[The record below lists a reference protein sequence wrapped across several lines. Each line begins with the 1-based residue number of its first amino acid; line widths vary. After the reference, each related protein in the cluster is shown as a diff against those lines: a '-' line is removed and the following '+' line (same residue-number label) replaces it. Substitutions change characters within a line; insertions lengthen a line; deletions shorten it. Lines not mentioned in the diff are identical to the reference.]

1 MNSEGDNR
9 VTSSPPKLGGL
20 SEGRGGLKQ
29 HLVRL
34 NDSPVARWTVLFI
47 VATAMMMGYFVNDV
61 MSPLETLLEASPSEG
76 GLGWKPGDYGFFS
89 GASGLINVF
98 LLMLFFSGLILD
110 KMGIRF
116 TGVLSCSL
124 MVLGTLIKYYA
135 VTAGF
140 PPTAVVNF
148 SLFTLHFSLPTSVAV
163 ASLGFAV
170 FGVGYEMTGIT
181 VSKAMVRWF
190 TGHELALAMGIQLAM
205 ARLGTA
211 AALSISAPIA
221 RHFTLSTPLLLS
233 LSFLIIGLLAFLVF
247 CVMDRRLDQR
257 NAADNIDTEEHGRTR
272 NDKELCDIAT
282 EEHGI
287 TRNNDELRDNPCCS
301 VANKTSDAEEFR
313 LLDII
318 VTLRNPGFWLIT
330 LFCVLFYSAVSP
342 FLKFSTKLMV
352 MKYGVDADLAG
363 FFSSIAP
370 FGTIL
375 MTPLF
380 GLIYDRYGKGIT
392 LVITGALMLT
402 AVHFGF
408 SLPMHSST
416 TAITLMVVLSIAYS
430 LAPAALWPCVPK
442 IIPLKCLGTAYSM
455 IFFIQNFG
463 RAIIPMFVGKAN
475 ETDPTYETSML
486 IFGFTALGAALT
498 AIAMFYVDRRQHYGL
513 QLPNIRK

>member
-1 MNSEGDNR
+1 MAE
-9 VTSSPPKLGGL
+9 TIIK
-20 SEGRGGLKQ
+20 
-29 HLVRL
+29 RL

-61 MSPLETLLEASPSEG
+61 MSPLETLLEMPIEQG
-76 GLGWKPGDYGFFS
+76 GLGWSPSDYGFFS
-89 GASGLINVF
+89 GAGSFINVF

-116 TGVLSCSL
+116 TGTLACSL
-124 MVLGTLIKYYA
+124 MVVGTLIKYYA
-135 VTAGF
+135 VTTDFGGANITF
-140 PPTAVVNF
+140 F
-148 SLFTLHFSLPTSVAV
+148 STHLPASAAW

-170 FGVGYEMTGIT
+170 FGVGYEMTGIS

-190 TGHELALAMGIQLAM
+190 TGHELALAMGLQLAM

-211 AALSISAPIA
+211 AALSISALIA
-221 RHFTLSTPLLLS
+221 RHFVLSTPLLVS

-247 CVMDRRLDQR
+247 CVMDRKLD
-257 NAADNIDTEEHGRTR
+257 ASGYSCEAD
-272 NDKELCDIAT
+272 K
-282 EEHGI
+282 
-287 TRNNDELRDNPCCS
+287 
-301 VANKTSDAEEFR
+301 AEEFR
-313 LLDII
+313 LADIGI
-318 VTLRNPGFWLIT
+318 TLRNPGFWLIT

-352 MKYGVDADLAG
+352 MKYGVDTDIAG

-380 GLIYDRYGKGIT
+380 GLIYDRYGKGVT

-402 AVHFGF
+402 LVHFGF
-408 SLPMHSST
+408 SLPIHSSAV
-416 TAITLMVVLSIAYS
+416 AIALMVILSIGYS

-475 ETDPTYETSML
+475 ETDPTYTTSML
-486 IFGFTALGAALT
+486 IFGFTALGAAIT
-498 AIAMFYVDRRQHYGL
+498 AIAMLYIDHQKKYGL

>member
-1 MNSEGDNR
+1 MRPSKEKINNS
-9 VTSSPPKLGGL
+9 PF
-20 SEGRGGLKQ
+20 
-29 HLVRL
+29 
-34 NDSPVARWTVLFI
+34 ARWTVLII

-61 MSPLETLLEASPSEG
+61 MSPLETLLELPKEQG
-76 GLGWKPGDYGFFS
+76 GLGWTPSDYGFFS
-89 GASGLINVF
+89 GAGSFINVF

-116 TGVLSCSL
+116 TGTLACSL
-124 MVLGTLIKYYA
+124 MALGTLIKYYA
-135 VTAGF
+135 VTAEFGNEPIAF
-140 PPTAVVNF
+140 LDYQLPASAVW
-148 SLFTLHFSLPTSVAV
+148 
-163 ASLGFAV
+163 ASLGFAI
-170 FGVGYEMTGIT
+170 FGVGYEMTGIS

-221 RHFTLSTPLLLS
+221 RHYTLSMPLLIS
-233 LSFLIIGLLAFLVF
+233 LAFLIIGLLAFLVF
-247 CVMDRRLDQR
+247 CVMDRKLDDSGQTTEDS
-257 NAADNIDTEEHGRTR
+257 ADNTQYEEQFHFS
-272 NDKELCDIAT
+272 DI
-282 EEHGI
+282 
-287 TRNNDELRDNPCCS
+287 L
-301 VANKTSDAEEFR
+301 
-313 LLDII
+313 

-352 MKYGVDADLAG
+352 MKYGVDPDIAG

-380 GLIYDRYGKGIT
+380 GLIYDRYGKGVT

-416 TAITLMVVLSIAYS
+416 IAIALMVTLSIGYS

-463 RAIIPMFVGKAN
+463 RAVIPMCVGRAN
-475 ETDPTYETSML
+475 ETDPTYTTSML
-486 IFGFTALGAALT
+486 IFGFTALGAAVT
-498 AIAMFYVDRRQHYGL
+498 AIAMLVIDKKKNYGL
-513 QLPNIRK
+513 QLPNIKK

>member
-1 MNSEGDNR
+1 MAEVIR
-9 VTSSPPKLGGL
+9 
-20 SEGRGGLKQ
+20 Q
-29 HLVRL
+29 RL
-34 NDSPVARWTVLFI
+34 NDSPLARWTVLFI

-61 MSPLETLLEASPSEG
+61 MSPLETLLEMPRSQG
-76 GLGWKPGDYGFFS
+76 GLGWTPSDYGFFS
-89 GASGLINVF
+89 GAGSFINVF

-116 TGVLSCSL
+116 TGVLACSL
-124 MVLGTLIKYYA
+124 MVIGTLIKLLAITHDYNMIHI
-135 VTAGF
+135 
-140 PPTAVVNF
+140 P
-148 SLFTLHFSLPTSVAV
+148 LFDIDMPGTVAR
-163 ASLGFAV
+163 ASLGFAI

-221 RHFTLSTPLLLS
+221 RHFTLSTPLLVA

-247 CVMDRRLDQR
+247 CVMDRRLD
-257 NAADNIDTEEHGRTR
+257 AIDSV
-272 NDKELCDIAT
+272 NPKESRI
-282 EEHGI
+282 
-287 TRNNDELRDNPCCS
+287 S
-301 VANKTSDAEEFR
+301 SDDEFR
-313 LLDII
+313 LADIG

-352 MKYGVDADLAG
+352 MKYGVDPDLAG

-380 GLIYDRYGKGIT
+380 GLVYDRYGKGVT

-408 SLPMHSST
+408 SLPMHSSAV
-416 TAITLMVVLSIAYS
+416 AITLMVILSIGYS

-463 RAIIPMFVGKAN
+463 RAIIPMFVGRAN
-475 ETDPTYETSML
+475 ETDPSYTTSML

-498 AIAMFYVDRRQHYGL
+498 AVAMYYVNRRRGYGL
-513 QLPNIRK
+513 QLPNIKK

>member
-1 MNSEGDNR
+1 MRPS
-9 VTSSPPKLGGL
+9 TK
-20 SEGRGGLKQ
+20 KI
-29 HLVRL
+29 
-34 NDSPVARWTVLFI
+34 NDSPTARWTVLFI

-61 MSPLETLLEASPSEG
+61 MSPLETLLEMPRSQG
-76 GLGWKPGDYGFFS
+76 GLGWTPSDYGFFS
-89 GASGLINVF
+89 GAGSFINVF
-98 LLMLFFSGLILD
+98 LLMLFFSGIILD

-116 TGVLSCSL
+116 TGTLACSL

-135 VTAGF
+135 VITDFGNCQLSIF
-140 PPTAVVNF
+140 NYQLPP
-148 SLFTLHFSLPTSVAV
+148 SVAM

-190 TGHELALAMGIQLAM
+190 TGHELALAMGLQLAM

-221 RHFTLSTPLLLS
+221 RHFTLSAPLLLA
-233 LSFLIIGLLAFLVF
+233 LSFLVTGLLAFLVF
-247 CVMDRRLDQR
+247 CVMDRRLD
-257 NAADNIDTEEHGRTR
+257 
-272 NDKELCDIAT
+272 
-282 EEHGI
+282 
-287 TRNNDELRDNPCCS
+287 
-301 VANKTSDAEEFR
+301 KTYESHEPSDDEFR
-313 LLDII
+313 WSDIG
-318 VTLRNPGFWLIT
+318 VTLRSPGFWLIT

-342 FLKFSTKLMV
+342 FLKFSTRLMV
-352 MKYGVDADLAG
+352 MKYGVDPDIAG

-380 GLIYDRYGKGIT
+380 GYVYDRYGRGVT
-392 LVITGALMLT
+392 LVITGALLLA

-408 SLPMHSST
+408 SLPIHNSSV
-416 TAITLMVVLSIAYS
+416 AILLMVVLSVGYS

-463 RAIIPMFVGKAN
+463 RAIIPMFVGRAN
-475 ETDPTYETSML
+475 ETDPSYTTSML
-486 IFGFTALGAALT
+486 IFGFTALGAALV
-498 AIAMFYVDRRQHYGL
+498 AIAMWYTDRCKGYGL
-513 QLPNIRK
+513 QLPNIK

>member
-1 MNSEGDNR
+1 MAEAIR
-9 VTSSPPKLGGL
+9 
-20 SEGRGGLKQ
+20 
-29 HLVRL
+29 HRL
-34 NDSPVARWTVLFI
+34 NDSPLARWTVLII

-61 MSPLETLLEASPSEG
+61 MSPLETFLEMPRSQG
-76 GLGWKPGDYGFFS
+76 GLGWTPSDYGFFS
-89 GASGLINVF
+89 GAGSFINVF

-116 TGVLSCSL
+116 TGVLACSL
-124 MVLGTLIKYYA
+124 MALGTLIKLYA
-135 VTAGF
+135 VITDFGAEEITFFG
-140 PPTAVVNF
+140 TN
-148 SLFTLHFSLPTSVAV
+148 LPASVAC
-163 ASLGFAV
+163 ASLGFAI

-190 TGHELALAMGIQLAM
+190 TGHELALAMGLQLAM
-205 ARLGTA
+205 ARFGTA

-221 RHFTLSTPLLLS
+221 RNFSLSTPLLVS
-233 LSFLIIGLLAFLVF
+233 LAFLIIGLLAFLVF
-247 CVMDRRLDQR
+247 CVMDRKLDAKVLPSSQ
-257 NAADNIDTEEHGRTR
+257 EEPSPSVLPSSWEEGPGVEEKSSSTDEFRFS
-272 NDKELCDIAT
+272 DIA
-282 EEHGI
+282 
-287 TRNNDELRDNPCCS
+287 
-301 VANKTSDAEEFR
+301 
-313 LLDII
+313 

-352 MKYGVDADLAG
+352 MKYGVDPDIAG

-375 MTPLF
+375 LTPLF
-380 GLIYDRYGKGIT
+380 GLIYDRYGKGVT

-416 TAITLMVVLSIAYS
+416 IAIALMVTLSIGYS

-463 RAIIPMFVGKAN
+463 RAIIPMFVGRAN
-475 ETDPTYETSML
+475 ETDPTYTTSML
-486 IFGFTALGAALT
+486 IFGFTALGAAIT
-498 AIAMFYVDRRQHYGL
+498 AIAMLYIDHRKGYGL

>member
-1 MNSEGDNR
+1 MAEAIR
-9 VTSSPPKLGGL
+9 
-20 SEGRGGLKQ
+20 
-29 HLVRL
+29 HRL
-34 NDSPVARWTVLFI
+34 NDSPIARWTVLFI

-61 MSPLETLLEASPSEG
+61 MSPLEALLEMPKAEG
-76 GLGWKPGDYGFFS
+76 GLGWTSSDYGFFS
-89 GASGLINVF
+89 GSGSFINVF

-116 TGVLSCSL
+116 TGILACSL
-124 MVLGTLIKYYA
+124 MTLGTLVKYYA
-135 VTAGF
+135 VTTDFGTSSVTF
-140 PPTAVVNF
+140 FGTD
-148 SLFTLHFSLPTSVAV
+148 LPTS
-163 ASLGFAV
+163 ASWASFGFAV

-211 AALSISAPIA
+211 AALSISAPVA
-221 RHFTLSTPLLLS
+221 RHFSLSTPLLVALA
-233 LSFLIIGLLAFLVF
+233 FLIIGLLAFLVF
-247 CVMDRRLDQR
+247 CVMDRRLDDSR
-257 NAADNIDTEEHGRTR
+257 RSCSTSSSSSSNE
-272 NDKELCDIAT
+272 
-282 EEHGI
+282 
-287 TRNNDELRDNPCCS
+287 NN
-301 VANKTSDAEEFR
+301 EEFR
-313 LLDII
+313 LSDIGI
-318 VTLRNPGFWLIT
+318 TLRNPGFWLIT
-330 LFCVLFYSAVSP
+330 IFCVLFYSAVSP

-352 MKYGVDADLAG
+352 IKYGVDPDIAG

-380 GLIYDRYGKGIT
+380 GLVFDRFGRGVT

-408 SLPMHSST
+408 SLPMHSSAV
-416 TAITLMVVLSIAYS
+416 AIALMVVLSVGYS

-463 RAIIPMFVGKAN
+463 RAIIPMFVGRAN
-475 ETDPTYETSML
+475 ETDPSYTTSML

-498 AIAMFYVDRRQHYGL
+498 AIVMLYTDRKKGYGL
-513 QLPNIRK
+513 QLPNIKAQ

>member
-1 MNSEGDNR
+1 MAE
-9 VTSSPPKLGGL
+9 TI
-20 SEGRGGLKQ
+20 
-29 HLVRL
+29 HHRL
-34 NDSPVARWTVLFI
+34 NDSPFARWTVLFI

-61 MSPLETLLEASPSEG
+61 MSPLEALLEMPKAEG
-76 GLGWKPGDYGFFS
+76 GLGWTSSDYGFFS
-89 GASGLINVF
+89 GSGSFINVF

-116 TGVLSCSL
+116 TGILACSL
-124 MVLGTLIKYYA
+124 MTLGTLVKYYA
-135 VTAGF
+135 VTTDFGTSSVTF
-140 PPTAVVNF
+140 FGTD
-148 SLFTLHFSLPTSVAV
+148 LPTSAAW
-163 ASLGFAV
+163 ASFGFAV

-211 AALSISAPIA
+211 AALSISAPVA
-221 RHFTLSTPLLLS
+221 RHFSLSTPLLVALA
-233 LSFLIIGLLAFLVF
+233 FLIIGLLAFLVF
-247 CVMDRRLDQR
+247 CVMDRRLDDSR
-257 NAADNIDTEEHGRTR
+257 RSYSTSSSSSSNE
-272 NDKELCDIAT
+272 
-282 EEHGI
+282 
-287 TRNNDELRDNPCCS
+287 NN
-301 VANKTSDAEEFR
+301 EEFR
-313 LLDII
+313 LSDIGI
-318 VTLRNPGFWLIT
+318 TLRNPGFWLIT
-330 LFCVLFYSAVSP
+330 IFCVLFYSAVSP

-352 MKYGVDADLAG
+352 IKYGVDPDIAG

-380 GLIYDRYGKGIT
+380 GLVFDRFGRGVT

-408 SLPMHSST
+408 SLPMHSSAV
-416 TAITLMVVLSIAYS
+416 AIALMVVLSVGYS

-463 RAIIPMFVGKAN
+463 RAIIPMFVGRAN
-475 ETDPTYETSML
+475 ETDPSYTTSML

-498 AIAMFYVDRRQHYGL
+498 AIVMLYTDRKKGYGL
-513 QLPNIRK
+513 QLPNIKAQ

>member
-1 MNSEGDNR
+1 MAETIIR
-9 VTSSPPKLGGL
+9 K
-20 SEGRGGLKQ
+20 
-29 HLVRL
+29 L
-34 NDSPVARWTVLFI
+34 NDSPFARWTVLFI

-61 MSPLETLLEASPSEG
+61 MSPLEALLEMPRSQG
-76 GLGWKPGDYGFFS
+76 GLGWTPSDYGFFS
-89 GASGLINVF
+89 GAGSFINVF

-116 TGVLSCSL
+116 TGTLACSL
-124 MVLGTLIKYYA
+124 MVVGTLIKYYA
-135 VTAGF
+135 VTNDFGDADITFFG
-140 PPTAVVNF
+140 T
-148 SLFTLHFSLPTSVAV
+148 SLPASTAW

-170 FGVGYEMTGIT
+170 FGVGYEMTGIS

-190 TGHELALAMGIQLAM
+190 TGHELALAMGLQLAM

-221 RHFTLSTPLLLS
+221 RHFTLSTPLLVALA
-233 LSFLIIGLLAFLVF
+233 FLIIGLLAFLVF
-247 CVMDRRLDQR
+247 CVMDRKLD
-257 NAADNIDTEEHGRTR
+257 ASGYSCE
-272 NDKELCDIAT
+272 
-282 EEHGI
+282 
-287 TRNNDELRDNPCCS
+287 
-301 VANKTSDAEEFR
+301 SDQSEEFR
-313 LLDII
+313 LADIGI
-318 VTLRNPGFWLIT
+318 TLRNPGFWLIT

-352 MKYGVDADLAG
+352 MKYGVDTDIAG

-380 GLIYDRYGKGIT
+380 GLVNDRYGKGVT
-392 LVITGALMLT
+392 LVITGALMLA

-408 SLPMHSST
+408 AMPLHSST
-416 TAITLMVVLSIAYS
+416 IAITLMVVLSIGYS

-463 RAIIPMFVGKAN
+463 RAIIPMCVGKAN
-475 ETDPTYETSML
+475 ETDPSYTTSML
-486 IFGFTALGAALT
+486 FFGFTALGAT
-498 AIAMFYVDRRQHYGL
+498 IVAITMYFVDRKKGYGL
-513 QLPNIRK
+513 QLPNIKR

>member
-1 MNSEGDNR
+1 MRPSKEKINNS
-9 VTSSPPKLGGL
+9 PF
-20 SEGRGGLKQ
+20 
-29 HLVRL
+29 
-34 NDSPVARWTVLFI
+34 ARWTVLII

-61 MSPLETLLEASPSEG
+61 MSPLETLLEMPRSQG
-76 GLGWKPGDYGFFS
+76 GLGWTPSDYGFFS
-89 GASGLINVF
+89 GAGSFINVF

-116 TGVLSCSL
+116 TGTLACSL
-124 MVLGTLIKYYA
+124 MALGTLIKYYA
-135 VTAGF
+135 VTAEFGNEPIAF
-140 PPTAVVNF
+140 LDYQLPASAVW
-148 SLFTLHFSLPTSVAV
+148 
-163 ASLGFAV
+163 ASLGFAI
-170 FGVGYEMTGIT
+170 FGVGYEMTGIS

-221 RHFTLSTPLLLS
+221 RHYTLSMPLLIS
-233 LSFLIIGLLAFLVF
+233 LAFLIIGLLAFLVF
-247 CVMDRRLDQR
+247 CVMDRKLDDSGQTTEDS
-257 NAADNIDTEEHGRTR
+257 ADNTQYEEQFHFS
-272 NDKELCDIAT
+272 DI
-282 EEHGI
+282 
-287 TRNNDELRDNPCCS
+287 L
-301 VANKTSDAEEFR
+301 
-313 LLDII
+313 

-352 MKYGVDADLAG
+352 MKYGVDPDIAG

-380 GLIYDRYGKGIT
+380 GLIYDRYGKGVT

-416 TAITLMVVLSIAYS
+416 IAIALMVTLSIGYS

-463 RAIIPMFVGKAN
+463 RAVIPMCVGRAN
-475 ETDPTYETSML
+475 ETDPTYTTSML
-486 IFGFTALGAALT
+486 IFGFTALGAAVT
-498 AIAMFYVDRRQHYGL
+498 AIAILVIDKKKNYGL
-513 QLPNIRK
+513 QLPNIKK

>member
-1 MNSEGDNR
+1 MAEAIR
-9 VTSSPPKLGGL
+9 
-20 SEGRGGLKQ
+20 
-29 HLVRL
+29 HRL
-34 NDSPVARWTVLFI
+34 NDSPIARWTVLFI

-61 MSPLETLLEASPSEG
+61 MSPLEALLEMPKSEG
-76 GLGWKPGDYGFFS
+76 GLGWTSSDYGFFS
-89 GASGLINVF
+89 GSGSFINVF

-116 TGVLSCSL
+116 TGILACSL
-124 MVLGTLIKYYA
+124 MTLGTLVKYYA
-135 VTAGF
+135 VTTDFGTSSVTF
-140 PPTAVVNF
+140 FGTD
-148 SLFTLHFSLPTSVAV
+148 LPTSAAW
-163 ASLGFAV
+163 ASFGFAV

-211 AALSISAPIA
+211 AALSISAPVA
-221 RHFTLSTPLLLS
+221 RHFSLSTPLLVALA
-233 LSFLIIGLLAFLVF
+233 FLIIGLLAFLVF
-247 CVMDRRLDQR
+247 CVMDRRLDDSR
-257 NAADNIDTEEHGRTR
+257 RSCSTSSSSSSNE
-272 NDKELCDIAT
+272 
-282 EEHGI
+282 
-287 TRNNDELRDNPCCS
+287 NN
-301 VANKTSDAEEFR
+301 EEFR
-313 LLDII
+313 LSDIGI
-318 VTLRNPGFWLIT
+318 TLRNPGFWLIT
-330 LFCVLFYSAVSP
+330 IFCVLFYSAVSP

-352 MKYGVDADLAG
+352 IKYGVDPDIAG

-380 GLIYDRYGKGIT
+380 GLVFDRFGRGVT

-408 SLPMHSST
+408 SLPMHSSAV
-416 TAITLMVVLSIAYS
+416 AIALMVVLSVGYS

-463 RAIIPMFVGKAN
+463 RAIIPMFVGRAN
-475 ETDPTYETSML
+475 ETDPSYTTSML

-498 AIAMFYVDRRQHYGL
+498 AIVMLYTDRKKGYGL
-513 QLPNIRK
+513 QLPNIKAQ

>member
-1 MNSEGDNR
+1 MSEAIR
-9 VTSSPPKLGGL
+9 
-20 SEGRGGLKQ
+20 
-29 HLVRL
+29 HRL
-34 NDSPVARWTVLFI
+34 NDSPFARWTVLII

-61 MSPLETLLEASPSEG
+61 MSPLETLLEMPRSQG
-76 GLGWKPGDYGFFS
+76 GLGWTPSDYGFFS
-89 GASGLINVF
+89 GAGSFINVF

-116 TGVLSCSL
+116 TGVLACSL
-124 MVLGTLIKYYA
+124 MALGTLLKLYG
-135 VTAGF
+135 VTTDFGTEEIIFFGF
-140 PPTAVVNF
+140 Q
-148 SLFTLHFSLPTSVAV
+148 LPKSVAV
-163 ASLGFAV
+163 ASLGFAI

-221 RHFTLSTPLLLS
+221 RHFTLSTPLLVS
-233 LSFLIIGLLAFLVF
+233 LAFLIIGLLAFLVF
-247 CVMDRRLDQR
+247 CVMDRKLDDYGQR
-257 NAADNIDTEEHGRTR
+257 TMEIDDNNQHE
-272 NDKELCDIAT
+272 
-282 EEHGI
+282 
-287 TRNNDELRDNPCCS
+287 DE
-301 VANKTSDAEEFR
+301 FHWG
-313 LLDII
+313 DII
-318 VTLRNPGFWLIT
+318 ITLRNPGFWLIT

-352 MKYGVDADLAG
+352 MKYGVDTDLAG

-380 GLIYDRYGKGIT
+380 GLINDRYGKGVT

-416 TAITLMVVLSIAYS
+416 IAIALMVTLSIGYS

-463 RAIIPMFVGKAN
+463 RAVIPMCVGRAN
-475 ETDPTYETSML
+475 ETDPSYTTSML

-498 AIAMFYVDRRQHYGL
+498 AIAMMIVDRKKHYGL
-513 QLPNIRK
+513 QLPNIKK

>member
-1 MNSEGDNR
+1 MTEVIR
-9 VTSSPPKLGGL
+9 
-20 SEGRGGLKQ
+20 
-29 HLVRL
+29 HRL
-34 NDSPVARWTVLFI
+34 NDSPFARWTVLII

-61 MSPLETLLEASPSEG
+61 MSPLETLLEMPIEQG
-76 GLGWKPGDYGFFS
+76 GLGWTPSDYGFFS
-89 GASGLINVF
+89 GAGSFINVF

-116 TGVLSCSL
+116 TGVLACSL
-124 MVLGTLIKYYA
+124 MVIGTMIKLIAITHPSAELYSIS
-135 VTAGF
+135 F
-140 PPTAVVNF
+140 F
-148 SLFTLHFSLPTSVAV
+148 SFHHTLPISVIS
-163 ASLGFAV
+163 ASLGFAI

-205 ARLGTA
+205 ARFGTA
-211 AALSISAPIA
+211 AALSLSAPVA
-221 RHFTLSTPLLLS
+221 RHFSLSTPLLVALA
-233 LSFLIIGLLAFLVF
+233 FLIIGLLAFLVF
-247 CVMDRRLDQR
+247 CVMDRKLD
-257 NAADNIDTEEHGRTR
+257 
-272 NDKELCDIAT
+272 
-282 EEHGI
+282 
-287 TRNNDELRDNPCCS
+287 
-301 VANKTSDAEEFR
+301 VAEVKDASSEEFR
-313 LLDII
+313 LSDIG

-352 MKYGVDADLAG
+352 MKYGVDPDIAG

-380 GLIYDRYGKGIT
+380 GLINDRYGKGIT

-416 TAITLMVVLSIAYS
+416 IAIALMVTLSIGYS

-463 RAIIPMFVGKAN
+463 RAIIPMCVGRAN
-475 ETDPTYETSML
+475 EIDPSYTSSML

-498 AIAMFYVDRRQHYGL
+498 AIAMQIVDRKKHYGL
-513 QLPNIRK
+513 QLPNIKK

>member
-1 MNSEGDNR
+1 MSEAIR
-9 VTSSPPKLGGL
+9 
-20 SEGRGGLKQ
+20 Q
-29 HLVRL
+29 RL

-61 MSPLETLLEASPSEG
+61 MSPLETLLEASPAEG
-76 GLGWKPGDYGFFS
+76 GLGWSPSDYGFFS
-89 GASGLINVF
+89 GAGSFINVF
-98 LLMLFFSGLILD
+98 LLMLFFSGIILD

-140 PPTAVVNF
+140 PPTAVTEF
-148 SLFTLHFSLPTSVAV
+148 SLFTIHVSLPTSVAL

-190 TGHELALAMGIQLAM
+190 TGHELALAMGLQLAM

-211 AALSISAPIA
+211 AALSISAPVA

-233 LSFLIIGLLAFLVF
+233 LAFLIIGLLAFLVF
-247 CVMDRRLDQR
+247 CVMDRRLDQFTV
-257 NAADNIDTEEHGRTR
+257 DSLQLTDEFHWS
-272 NDKELCDIAT
+272 DIGT
-282 EEHGI
+282 
-287 TRNNDELRDNPCCS
+287 
-301 VANKTSDAEEFR
+301 
-313 LLDII
+313 
-318 VTLRNPGFWLIT
+318 TLRSPGFWLIT

-380 GLIYDRYGKGIT
+380 GLIYDRYGKGVT

-416 TAITLMVVLSIAYS
+416 IAITLMVILSIGYS

-498 AIAMFYVDRRQHYGL
+498 AMAMWYVDRRKGYGL
-513 QLPNIRK
+513 QLPNIAR

>member
-1 MNSEGDNR
+1 MTEAIR
-9 VTSSPPKLGGL
+9 
-20 SEGRGGLKQ
+20 
-29 HLVRL
+29 HRL
-34 NDSPVARWTVLFI
+34 NDSPFARWTVLII

-61 MSPLETLLEASPSEG
+61 MSPLETLLELPKNQG
-76 GLGWKPGDYGFFS
+76 GLGWKPSDYGFFS
-89 GASGLINVF
+89 GAGSFINVF

-116 TGVLSCSL
+116 TGVLACSL
-124 MVLGTLIKYYA
+124 MAVGTLLKLYG
-135 VTAGF
+135 VTTDFGTAEIAIFGF
-140 PPTAVVNF
+140 Q
-148 SLFTLHFSLPTSVAV
+148 LPMSVAV

-221 RHFTLSTPLLLS
+221 RHFALSTPLLVS
-233 LSFLIIGLLAFLVF
+233 LAFLIIGLLAFLVF
-247 CVMDRRLDQR
+247 CVMDRKLD
-257 NAADNIDTEEHGRTR
+257 DDSTKST
-272 NDKELCDIAT
+272 T
-282 EEHGI
+282 
-287 TRNNDELRDNPCCS
+287 DES
-301 VANKTSDAEEFR
+301 EEFHWG
-313 LLDII
+313 DIL

-352 MKYGVDADLAG
+352 MKYGVDPDIAG

-380 GLIYDRYGKGIT
+380 GAVYDRYGKGVT

-416 TAITLMVVLSIAYS
+416 IAIALMVTLSIGYS

-463 RAIIPMFVGKAN
+463 RAIIPMFVGRAN
-475 ETDPTYETSML
+475 ETDPTYTTSML
-486 IFGFTALGAALT
+486 IFGFTALGAAVT
-498 AIAMFYVDRRQHYGL
+498 AIGILLIDKHKHYGL
-513 QLPNIRK
+513 QLPNIKK

>member
-1 MNSEGDNR
+1 MTEAIR
-9 VTSSPPKLGGL
+9 
-20 SEGRGGLKQ
+20 
-29 HLVRL
+29 HRL
-34 NDSPVARWTVLFI
+34 NDSPFARWTVLII

-61 MSPLETLLEASPSEG
+61 MSPLETLLELPKSQG
-76 GLGWKPGDYGFFS
+76 GLGWTPSDYGFFS
-89 GASGLINVF
+89 GAGSFINVF

-116 TGVLSCSL
+116 TGVLACSL
-124 MVLGTLIKYYA
+124 MALGTLLKLYG
-135 VTAGF
+135 VTTDFGTAEIVVFGF
-140 PPTAVVNF
+140 Q
-148 SLFTLHFSLPTSVAV
+148 LPMSVAV

-221 RHFTLSTPLLLS
+221 RHFSLSTPLLVS
-233 LSFLIIGLLAFLVF
+233 LAFLIIGLLAFLVF
-247 CVMDRRLDQR
+247 CVMDRKLD
-257 NAADNIDTEEHGRTR
+257 DDSTKSTTEE
-272 NDKELCDIAT
+272 
-282 EEHGI
+282 
-287 TRNNDELRDNPCCS
+287 S
-301 VANKTSDAEEFR
+301 EEFR
-313 LLDII
+313 WGDIL

-352 MKYGVDADLAG
+352 MKYGVDPDIAG

-380 GLIYDRYGKGIT
+380 GAVYDRYGKGVT

-416 TAITLMVVLSIAYS
+416 IAIALMMTLSIGYS

-463 RAIIPMFVGKAN
+463 RAIIPMFVGRAN
-475 ETDPTYETSML
+475 ETDPTYTTSML
-486 IFGFTALGAALT
+486 IFGFTALGAAVT
-498 AIAMFYVDRRQHYGL
+498 AIGILLIDKHKHYGL
-513 QLPNIRK
+513 QLPNIKK

>member
-1 MNSEGDNR
+1 MTE
-9 VTSSPPKLGGL
+9 VIQK
-20 SEGRGGLKQ
+20 
-29 HLVRL
+29 RL
-34 NDSPVARWTVLFI
+34 NDSPIARWTVLFI

-61 MSPLETLLEASPSEG
+61 MSPLEALLEMPKAEG
-76 GLGWKPGDYGFFS
+76 GLGWTSSDYGFFS
-89 GASGLINVF
+89 GSGSFINVF

-116 TGVLSCSL
+116 TGVLACSL
-124 MVLGTLIKYYA
+124 MVLGTLLKYYA
-135 VTAGF
+135 VTTDFGTSSVAFFG
-140 PPTAVVNF
+140 T
-148 SLFTLHFSLPTSVAV
+148 HLPTSAAW

-221 RHFTLSTPLLLS
+221 RHFTLSTPLLVALA
-233 LSFLIIGLLAFLVF
+233 FLIIGLLSFLVF
-247 CVMDRRLDQR
+247 CVMDRKLDKKGQMM
-257 NAADNIDTEEHGRTR
+257 EEK
-272 NDKELCDIAT
+272 N
-282 EEHGI
+282 
-287 TRNNDELRDNPCCS
+287 S
-301 VANKTSDAEEFR
+301 SSDEFR
-313 LLDII
+313 FSDIL

-330 LFCVLFYSAVSP
+330 IFCVLFYSAVSP

-352 MKYGVDADLAG
+352 IKYGVDPDIAG

-380 GLIYDRYGKGIT
+380 GLVFDRWGRGVT

-408 SLPMHSST
+408 SLPIHSSAV
-416 TAITLMVVLSIAYS
+416 AIALMVVLSIGYS

-463 RAIIPMFVGKAN
+463 RAIIPMFVGRAN
-475 ETDPTYETSML
+475 ETDPSYTTSML

-498 AIAMFYVDRRQHYGL
+498 AIVMLYTDRKKGYGL
-513 QLPNIRK
+513 QLPNIKKA

>member
-1 MNSEGDNR
+1 MRPSKEKINNS
-9 VTSSPPKLGGL
+9 PF
-20 SEGRGGLKQ
+20 
-29 HLVRL
+29 
-34 NDSPVARWTVLFI
+34 ARWIVLII

-61 MSPLETLLEASPSEG
+61 MSPLETLLELPKEQG
-76 GLGWKPGDYGFFS
+76 GLGWTPSDYGFFS
-89 GASGLINVF
+89 GAGSFINVF

-116 TGVLSCSL
+116 TGTLACSL
-124 MVLGTLIKYYA
+124 MALGTLIKYYA
-135 VTAGF
+135 VTAEFGNEPIAF
-140 PPTAVVNF
+140 LDYQLPASAVW
-148 SLFTLHFSLPTSVAV
+148 
-163 ASLGFAV
+163 ASLGFAI
-170 FGVGYEMTGIT
+170 FGVGYEMTGIS

-221 RHFTLSTPLLLS
+221 RHYTLSMPLLIS
-233 LSFLIIGLLAFLVF
+233 LAFLIIGLLAFLVF
-247 CVMDRRLDQR
+247 CVMDRKLDDRGQTTEDS
-257 NAADNIDTEEHGRTR
+257 ADNTQYEEQFHFS
-272 NDKELCDIAT
+272 DI
-282 EEHGI
+282 
-287 TRNNDELRDNPCCS
+287 L
-301 VANKTSDAEEFR
+301 
-313 LLDII
+313 

-352 MKYGVDADLAG
+352 MKYGVDPDIAG

-380 GLIYDRYGKGIT
+380 GLIYDRYGKGVT

-408 SLPMHSST
+408 SLPIHSST
-416 TAITLMVVLSIAYS
+416 IAIALMVTLSIGYS

-463 RAIIPMFVGKAN
+463 RAVIPMCVGRAN
-475 ETDPTYETSML
+475 ETDPTYTTSML
-486 IFGFTALGAALT
+486 IFGFTALGAAVT
-498 AIAMFYVDRRQHYGL
+498 AIAILVIDKKKNYGL
-513 QLPNIRK
+513 QLPNIKK

>member
-1 MNSEGDNR
+1 MAE
-9 VTSSPPKLGGL
+9 TI
-20 SEGRGGLKQ
+20 Q
-29 HLVRL
+29 HRL
-34 NDSPVARWTVLFI
+34 NDSPFARWTVLFI

-61 MSPLETLLEASPSEG
+61 MSPLETLLELPRSQG
-76 GLGWKPGDYGFFS
+76 GLGWTPSDYGFFS
-89 GASGLINVF
+89 GAGSFINVF

-116 TGVLSCSL
+116 TGVLACSL
-124 MVLGTLIKYYA
+124 MVIGTIIKLIA
-135 VTAGF
+135 VTHPSTEVYHLSF
-140 PPTAVVNF
+140 IIYHLEMPRT
-148 SLFTLHFSLPTSVAV
+148 VAL
-163 ASLGFAV
+163 ASLGFAI

-190 TGHELALAMGIQLAM
+190 TGHELALAMGLQLAM
-205 ARLGTA
+205 ARFGTA

-221 RHFTLSTPLLLS
+221 RHFTLSTPLLVS
-233 LSFLIIGLLAFLVF
+233 LAFLIIGLLAFLVF
-247 CVMDRRLDQR
+247 CVMDRRLD
-257 NAADNIDTEEHGRTR
+257 ASSSSSSSI
-272 NDKELCDIAT
+272 
-282 EEHGI
+282 
-287 TRNNDELRDNPCCS
+287 
-301 VANKTSDAEEFR
+301 TSDSSEEFR
-313 LLDII
+313 LSDIG

-352 MKYGVDADLAG
+352 MKYGVDPDIAG

-380 GLIYDRYGKGIT
+380 GLIYDRYGKGVT

-416 TAITLMVVLSIAYS
+416 IAIALMVTLSIGYS

-463 RAIIPMFVGKAN
+463 RAVIPMCVGRAN
-475 ETDPTYETSML
+475 ETDPSYTTSML
-486 IFGFTALGAALT
+486 IFGFTALGAAIT
-498 AIAMFYVDRRQHYGL
+498 AIAMLYVDRKKNYGL
-513 QLPNIRK
+513 QLPNIKK

>member
-1 MNSEGDNR
+1 M
-9 VTSSPPKLGGL
+9 LI
-20 SEGRGGLKQ
+20 
-29 HLVRL
+29 
-34 NDSPVARWTVLFI
+34 I

-61 MSPLETLLEASPSEG
+61 MSPLETLLELPKSQG
-76 GLGWKPGDYGFFS
+76 GLGWTPSDYGFFS
-89 GASGLINVF
+89 GAGSFINVF

-116 TGVLSCSL
+116 TGVLACSL
-124 MVLGTLIKYYA
+124 MALGTLLKLYG
-135 VTAGF
+135 VTTDFGTAEIVIFGF
-140 PPTAVVNF
+140 Q
-148 SLFTLHFSLPTSVAV
+148 LPMSVAI

-190 TGHELALAMGIQLAM
+190 TGHELALSMGIQLAM

-211 AALSISAPIA
+211 AALSISAPVA
-221 RHFTLSTPLLLS
+221 RHFALSTPLLVS
-233 LSFLIIGLLAFLVF
+233 LAFLIIGLLAFLVF
-247 CVMDRRLDQR
+247 CVMDRKLDESEGQVL
-257 NAADNIDTEEHGRTR
+257 DCEQ
-272 NDKELCDIAT
+272 
-282 EEHGI
+282 
-287 TRNNDELRDNPCCS
+287 S
-301 VANKTSDAEEFR
+301 SDQSTCPSDSSSEEFHWG
-313 LLDII
+313 DIL

-352 MKYGVDADLAG
+352 MKYGVDPDIAG

-380 GLIYDRYGKGIT
+380 GAIYDRYGKGVT

-416 TAITLMVVLSIAYS
+416 IAIALMVTLSIGYS

-463 RAIIPMFVGKAN
+463 RAIIPMFVGRAN
-475 ETDPTYETSML
+475 ETDPTYTTSML
-486 IFGFTALGAALT
+486 IFGFTALCAAVT
-498 AIAMFYVDRRQHYGL
+498 AIGILLIDKHKQYGL
-513 QLPNIRK
+513 QLPNIKK

>member
-1 MNSEGDNR
+1 MQQAIQ
-9 VTSSPPKLGGL
+9 K
-20 SEGRGGLKQ
+20 
-29 HLVRL
+29 RL
-34 NDSPVARWTVLFI
+34 NDNPIARWTVLFI

-61 MSPLETLLEASPSEG
+61 MSPLETMLEQPRSAG
-76 GLGWKPGDYGFFS
+76 GLGWTPADYGFFS

-116 TGVLSCSL
+116 TGTLACSL
-124 MVLGTLIKYYA
+124 MVAGTLIKLYGI
-135 VTAGF
+135 TADFGEHEFVLFGF
-140 PPTAVVNF
+140 Q
-148 SLFTLHFSLPTSVAV
+148 LPMSVAV

-211 AALSISAPIA
+211 AALSISAPIS
-221 RHFTLSTPLLLS
+221 RHFTLSTPLLVS

-247 CVMDRRLDQR
+247 CVMDRRF
-257 NAADNIDTEEHGRTR
+257 DTVPNGEEQQEPRPDTVSHGE
-272 NDKELCDIAT
+272 D
-282 EEHGI
+282 
-287 TRNNDELRDNPCCS
+287 
-301 VANKTSDAEEFR
+301 EFR
-313 LLDII
+313 WSDIGQ
-318 VTLRNPGFWLIT
+318 TLRSPGFWLIT

-342 FLKFSTKLMV
+342 FLKFSTKLME
-352 MKYGVDADLAG
+352 MKYGVDADIAG

-380 GLIYDRYGKGIT
+380 GFIYDKYGKGLT
-392 LVITGALMLT
+392 LVITGALLLT
-402 AVHFGF
+402 IVHFGF
-408 SLPMHSST
+408 ALPLHGS
-416 TAITLMVVLSIAYS
+416 AIAIALMIVLSIGYS
-430 LAPAALWPCVPK
+430 MAPAALWPCVPK

-463 RAIIPMFVGKAN
+463 RTVIPTLVGKAN
-475 ETDPTYETSML
+475 ETDPSYTSSML
-486 IFGFTALGAALT
+486 IFGFTALGAVIVAT
-498 AIAMFYVDRRQHYGL
+498 AMMRVDQQKGYGL
-513 QLPNIRK
+513 QKPNIRSLS

>member
-1 MNSEGDNR
+1 MAEAIR
-9 VTSSPPKLGGL
+9 
-20 SEGRGGLKQ
+20 
-29 HLVRL
+29 HRL
-34 NDSPVARWTVLFI
+34 NDSPIARWTVLFI

-61 MSPLETLLEASPSEG
+61 MSPLEALLEMPKAEG
-76 GLGWKPGDYGFFS
+76 GLGWTSSDYGFFS
-89 GASGLINVF
+89 GSGSFINVF

-116 TGVLSCSL
+116 TGILACSL
-124 MVLGTLIKYYA
+124 MTLGTLVKYYA
-135 VTAGF
+135 VTTDFGTSSVTF
-140 PPTAVVNF
+140 FGTD
-148 SLFTLHFSLPTSVAV
+148 LPTSAAW
-163 ASLGFAV
+163 ASFGFAV

-211 AALSISAPIA
+211 AALSISAPVA
-221 RHFTLSTPLLLS
+221 RHFSLSTPLLVALA
-233 LSFLIIGLLAFLVF
+233 FLIIGLLAFLVF
-247 CVMDRRLDQR
+247 CVMDRRLDDSR
-257 NAADNIDTEEHGRTR
+257 RSCSTSSSSSSNE
-272 NDKELCDIAT
+272 
-282 EEHGI
+282 
-287 TRNNDELRDNPCCS
+287 NN
-301 VANKTSDAEEFR
+301 EEFR
-313 LLDII
+313 LSDIGI
-318 VTLRNPGFWLIT
+318 TLRNPGFWLIT
-330 LFCVLFYSAVSP
+330 IFCVLFYSAVSP

-352 MKYGVDADLAG
+352 IKYGVDPDIAG

-380 GLIYDRYGKGIT
+380 GLVFDRFGRGVT

-408 SLPMHSST
+408 SLPMHSS
-416 TAITLMVVLSIAYS
+416 AIAIVLMVVLSIGYS

-463 RAIIPMFVGKAN
+463 RAIIPMFVGRAN
-475 ETDPTYETSML
+475 ETDPSYTTSML

-498 AIAMFYVDRRQHYGL
+498 AIVMLYTDRKKGYGL
-513 QLPNIRK
+513 QLPNIKTK

>member
-1 MNSEGDNR
+1 MEIR
-9 VTSSPPKLGGL
+9 QK
-20 SEGRGGLKQ
+20 
-29 HLVRL
+29 L

-61 MSPLETLLEASPSEG
+61 MSPLETLLEMPRSQG
-76 GLGWKPGDYGFFS
+76 GLGWTPSDYGFFS
-89 GASGLINVF
+89 GAGSFINVF

-116 TGVLSCSL
+116 TGTLACSL
-124 MVLGTLIKYYA
+124 MVIGTLIKLYA
-135 VTAGF
+135 ITTDFGTTDVTF
-140 PPTAVVNF
+140 FNT
-148 SLFTLHFSLPTSVAV
+148 HLP
-163 ASLGFAV
+163 ASAAWASFGFAI

-181 VSKAMVRWF
+181 VSKAIVRWF
-190 TGHELALAMGIQLAM
+190 TGHELALAMGLQLAM
-205 ARLGTA
+205 ARFGTA

-221 RHFTLSTPLLLS
+221 RHFTLSTPLLVALA
-233 LSFLIIGLLAFLVF
+233 FLIIGLLAFLVF
-247 CVMDRRLDQR
+247 CVMDRRLDHR
-257 NAADNIDTEEHGRTR
+257 MIIASDEHGLTQ
-272 NDKELCDIAT
+272 
-282 EEHGI
+282 
-287 TRNNDELRDNPCCS
+287 NNQDLREDPCS
-301 VANKTSDAEEFR
+301 SDANKDSEEFR
-313 LLDII
+313 FSDIGT
-318 VTLRNPGFWLIT
+318 TLRSPGFWLIT

-352 MKYGVDADLAG
+352 MKYGVDPDVAG

-380 GLIYDRYGKGIT
+380 GLIYDRYGKGVT

-416 TAITLMVVLSIAYS
+416 VAISLMVILSVGYS

-498 AIAMFYVDRRQHYGL
+498 AMAMWYVDRRQGYGL

>member
-1 MNSEGDNR
+1 MEIR
-9 VTSSPPKLGGL
+9 QK
-20 SEGRGGLKQ
+20 
-29 HLVRL
+29 L

-61 MSPLETLLEASPSEG
+61 MSPLETLLEMPHSQG
-76 GLGWKPGDYGFFS
+76 GLGWTPSDYGFFS
-89 GASGLINVF
+89 GAGSFINVF

-116 TGVLSCSL
+116 TGTLACSL
-124 MVLGTLIKYYA
+124 MVIGTLIKLYA
-135 VTAGF
+135 VTTDFGSTDVTF
-140 PPTAVVNF
+140 FNT
-148 SLFTLHFSLPTSVAV
+148 HLP
-163 ASLGFAV
+163 ASAAWASFGFAI

-190 TGHELALAMGIQLAM
+190 TGHELALAMGLQLAM
-205 ARLGTA
+205 ARFGTA
-211 AALSISAPIA
+211 AALSISAPVA

-247 CVMDRRLDQR
+247 CVMDRRLDNKTTNQ
-257 NAADNIDTEEHGRTR
+257 
-272 NDKELCDIAT
+272 KELSSD
-282 EEHGI
+282 
-287 TRNNDELRDNPCCS
+287 NNDEFRW
-301 VANKTSDAEEFR
+301 SD
-313 LLDII
+313 IGT
-318 VTLRNPGFWLIT
+318 TLRSPGFWLIT

-352 MKYGVDADLAG
+352 MKYGVDPDVAG

-380 GLIYDRYGKGIT
+380 GLIYDRYGKGVT

-408 SLPMHSST
+408 SLPMHSSMV
-416 TAITLMVVLSIAYS
+416 AITLMVILSVGYS

-498 AIAMFYVDRRQHYGL
+498 ALAMWYVDRRQGYGL

>member
-1 MNSEGDNR
+1 MRPSKEKINNS
-9 VTSSPPKLGGL
+9 PF
-20 SEGRGGLKQ
+20 
-29 HLVRL
+29 
-34 NDSPVARWTVLFI
+34 ARWIVLII

-61 MSPLETLLEASPSEG
+61 MSPLETLLELPKEQG
-76 GLGWKPGDYGFFS
+76 GLGWTPSDYGFFS
-89 GASGLINVF
+89 GAGSFINVF

-116 TGVLSCSL
+116 TGTLACSL
-124 MVLGTLIKYYA
+124 MALGTLIKYYA
-135 VTAGF
+135 VTAEFGNEPIAF
-140 PPTAVVNF
+140 LDYQPPASAVW
-148 SLFTLHFSLPTSVAV
+148 
-163 ASLGFAV
+163 ASLGFAI
-170 FGVGYEMTGIT
+170 FGVGYEMTGIS

-221 RHFTLSTPLLLS
+221 RHYTLSMPLLIS
-233 LSFLIIGLLAFLVF
+233 LAFLIIGLLAFLVF
-247 CVMDRRLDQR
+247 CVMDRKLDDSGQTTEDS
-257 NAADNIDTEEHGRTR
+257 ADNTQYEEQFHFS
-272 NDKELCDIAT
+272 DI
-282 EEHGI
+282 
-287 TRNNDELRDNPCCS
+287 L
-301 VANKTSDAEEFR
+301 
-313 LLDII
+313 

-352 MKYGVDADLAG
+352 MKYRVDPDIAG

-380 GLIYDRYGKGIT
+380 GLIYDRYGKGVT

-408 SLPMHSST
+408 SLPIHSST
-416 TAITLMVVLSIAYS
+416 IAIALMVTLSIGYS

-463 RAIIPMFVGKAN
+463 RAVIPMCVGRAN
-475 ETDPTYETSML
+475 ETDPTYTTSML
-486 IFGFTALGAALT
+486 IFGFTALGAAVT
-498 AIAMFYVDRRQHYGL
+498 AIAILVIDKKKNYGL
-513 QLPNIRK
+513 QLPNIKK

>member
-1 MNSEGDNR
+1 MQIK
-9 VTSSPPKLGGL
+9 TSDAI
-20 SEGRGGLKQ
+20 R
-29 HLVRL
+29 RL

-61 MSPLETLLEASPSEG
+61 MSPLETLLEASPAEG
-76 GLGWKPGDYGFFS
+76 GLGWTPGDYGFFS
-89 GASGLINVF
+89 GSSGLINVF

-116 TGVLSCSL
+116 TGTLACSL
-124 MVLGTLIKYYA
+124 MIIGTLIKYYA

-140 PPTAVVNF
+140 PPTDTF
-148 SLFTLHFSLPTSVAV
+148 HLSLFTFHFSLPTSVAV

-221 RHFTLSTPLLLS
+221 RHFTLSTPLLVALA
-233 LSFLIIGLLAFLVF
+233 FLIIGLLAFLVF
-247 CVMDRRLDQR
+247 CVMDRKLDKNGQGM
-257 NAADNIDTEEHGRTR
+257 EE
-272 NDKELCDIAT
+272 N
-282 EEHGI
+282 
-287 TRNNDELRDNPCCS
+287 S
-301 VANKTSDAEEFR
+301 SSSDEFR
-313 LLDII
+313 FSDII

-330 LFCVLFYSAVSP
+330 IFCVLFYSAVSP

-352 MKYGVDADLAG
+352 IKYGVDPDIAG

-380 GLIYDRYGKGIT
+380 GLVFDRFGRGVT

-408 SLPMHSST
+408 SLPMHSS
-416 TAITLMVVLSIAYS
+416 AIAIVLMVVLSIGYS

-463 RAIIPMFVGKAN
+463 RAIIPMFVGRAN
-475 ETDPTYETSML
+475 ETDPSYTTSML

-498 AIAMFYVDRRQHYGL
+498 AIVMLYTDRKKGYGL
-513 QLPNIRK
+513 QLPNIKKA

>member
-1 MNSEGDNR
+1 MEIR
-9 VTSSPPKLGGL
+9 QKI
-20 SEGRGGLKQ
+20 
-29 HLVRL
+29 

-61 MSPLETLLEASPSEG
+61 MSPLETMLEASPSEG
-76 GLGWKPGDYGFFS
+76 GLGWTPSDYGFFS

-124 MVLGTLIKYYA
+124 MLLGTLIKYYA

-140 PPTAVVNF
+140 PPTAVVDF
-148 SLFTLHFSLPTSVAV
+148 SLFTIHFSLPTSVAL

-221 RHFTLSTPLLLS
+221 RHFALSTPLLLS

-247 CVMDRRLDQR
+247 CVMDRRLDLSTV
-257 NAADNIDTEEHGRTR
+257 NK
-272 NDKELCDIAT
+272 DKE
-282 EEHGI
+282 
-287 TRNNDELRDNPCCS
+287 
-301 VANKTSDAEEFR
+301 DADEFR
-313 LLDII
+313 WTDII
-318 VTLRNPGFWLIT
+318 ATLRNPGFWLIT

-352 MKYGVDADLAG
+352 MKYGVDPDLAG

-380 GLIYDRYGKGIT
+380 GLIYDRYGKGVT

-408 SLPMHSST
+408 SLPMHGST

-498 AIAMFYVDRRQHYGL
+498 AVAMWYVDRRQHYGL
-513 QLPNIRK
+513 QLPNIQK

>member
-1 MNSEGDNR
+1 MISETIQR
-9 VTSSPPKLGGL
+9 
-20 SEGRGGLKQ
+20 
-29 HLVRL
+29 RL

-61 MSPLETLLEASPSEG
+61 MSPLETILEMPKAQG
-76 GLGWKPGDYGFFS
+76 GLGWTPGDYGFFS
-89 GASGLINVF
+89 GSGGLINVF

-116 TGVLSCSL
+116 TGTLACSL
-124 MVLGTLIKYYA
+124 MIAGTLLKLYG
-135 VTAGF
+135 VTTDFGD
-140 PPTAVVNF
+140 TVF
-148 SLFTLHFSLPTSVAV
+148 SIFDFQLPMSVTV
-163 ASLGFAV
+163 ASLGFAI

-221 RHFTLSTPLLLS
+221 RHFTLSTPLLVS

-247 CVMDRRLDQR
+247 CVMDRRLDIS
-257 NAADNIDTEEHGRTR
+257 DSSDTAKASI
-272 NDKELCDIAT
+272 NSKDKD
-282 EEHGI
+282 
-287 TRNNDELRDNPCCS
+287 
-301 VANKTSDAEEFR
+301 KDAEEFR
-313 LLDII
+313 WSDIGL
-318 VTLRNPGFWLIT
+318 TLTNTGFWLIT

-352 MKYGVDADLAG
+352 MKYGVDADIAG

-380 GLIYDRYGKGIT
+380 GLVYDKYGKGVT
-392 LVITGALMLT
+392 LVITGSLMLT
-402 AVHFGF
+402 CVHFGF
-408 SLPMHSST
+408 SLPMHDST
-416 TAITLMVVLSIAYS
+416 TAILLMIILSIGYS

-442 IIPLKCLGTAYSM
+442 IIPLKCLGTAYAM
-455 IFFIQNFG
+455 IFYIQNFG
-463 RAIIPMFVGKAN
+463 RAIIPMLVGKAN
-475 ETDPTYETSML
+475 ETDPTYTTSML

-498 AIAMFYVDRRQHYGL
+498 AMAMLYIDKRKGYGL
-513 QLPNIRK
+513 QLPNIKRTTKGR

>member
-1 MNSEGDNR
+1 MREAIR
-9 VTSSPPKLGGL
+9 
-20 SEGRGGLKQ
+20 
-29 HLVRL
+29 RL
-34 NDSPVARWTVLFI
+34 NDSPVARWSVLFI

-61 MSPLETLLEASPSEG
+61 MSPLETLLEASPAEG
-76 GLGWKPGDYGFFS
+76 GLGWTPGDYGFFS
-89 GASGLINVF
+89 GSSGLINVF

-116 TGVLSCSL
+116 TGTLACSL
-124 MVLGTLIKYYA
+124 MIIGTLIKYYA
-135 VTAGF
+135 VIAGF
-140 PPTAVVNF
+140 PPTDTF
-148 SLFTLHFSLPTSVAV
+148 HPSLFTFHFSLPTSVAV

-211 AALSISAPIA
+211 AALSISAPVA

-247 CVMDRRLDQR
+247 CVMDRRLD
-257 NAADNIDTEEHGRTR
+257 N
-272 NDKELCDIAT
+272 KELSKLSKLSSNQKELSSD
-282 EEHGI
+282 
-287 TRNNDELRDNPCCS
+287 NNDEFHF
-301 VANKTSDAEEFR
+301 SD
-313 LLDII
+313 IGT
-318 VTLRNPGFWLIT
+318 TLRSPGFWLIT

-352 MKYGVDADLAG
+352 MKYGVDPDVAG

-380 GLIYDRYGKGIT
+380 GLIYDRYGKGVT

-416 TAITLMVVLSIAYS
+416 VAITLMVILSVGYS

-498 AIAMFYVDRRQHYGL
+498 ALAMWYVDRRQGYGL

>member
-1 MNSEGDNR
+1 MNIQ
-9 VTSSPPKLGGL
+9 K
-20 SEGRGGLKQ
+20 
-29 HLVRL
+29 L
-34 NDSPVARWTVLFI
+34 NDSPFARWTVLFI

-61 MSPLETLLEASPSEG
+61 MSPLETLLEMPRSQG
-76 GLGWKPGDYGFFS
+76 GLGWTPSDYGFFS
-89 GASGLINVF
+89 GAGSFINVF

-116 TGVLSCSL
+116 TGTLACSL
-124 MVLGTLIKYYA
+124 MVIGTLIKLYA
-135 VTAGF
+135 VTTDFGTTDVTF
-140 PPTAVVNF
+140 FNT
-148 SLFTLHFSLPTSVAV
+148 HLP
-163 ASLGFAV
+163 ASAAWASFGFAI

-181 VSKAMVRWF
+181 VSKAIVRWF
-190 TGHELALAMGIQLAM
+190 TGHELALAMGLQLAM
-205 ARLGTA
+205 ARFGTA

-221 RHFTLSTPLLLS
+221 RHYTLSTPLLVALA
-233 LSFLIIGLLAFLVF
+233 FLIIGLLAFLVF
-247 CVMDRRLDQR
+247 CVMDRRLDHR
-257 NAADNIDTEEHGRTR
+257 MIIASDEHGLTQ
-272 NDKELCDIAT
+272 
-282 EEHGI
+282 
-287 TRNNDELRDNPCCS
+287 NNQDLREDPCS
-301 VANKTSDAEEFR
+301 SDANKDSEEFR
-313 LLDII
+313 FSDIGT
-318 VTLRNPGFWLIT
+318 TLRNPGFWLIT

-352 MKYGVDADLAG
+352 MKYGVDPDVAG

-380 GLIYDRYGKGIT
+380 GLIYDRYGKGVT

-416 TAITLMVVLSIAYS
+416 VAITLMVILSVGYS

-442 IIPLKCLGTAYSM
+442 IIPLKCLGTACSM

-475 ETDPTYETSML
+475 EADPTYETSML

-498 AIAMFYVDRRQHYGL
+498 AMAMWYVDRRQGYGL